1 MNPLLRSTQII
12 DHFRPASTA
21 VSADVVA
28 LDIALIEVPI
38 TDRTSL
44 PAVWAAADEQI
55 VPADDKGRLDDN
67 GLRIGIIGGIP
78 PSVFLQLLTSD
89 RTNPSPH
96 QCMNRAGE
104 PRLLPLGE
112 AHSQCQFRLACQ
124 GTPKPLNFEQAQCG
138 LSITPRLRDGSIWLS
153 IVPQIEHGRR
163 ALWPTGEGGTWGLH
177 GQRPVERLSEL
188 KVEVPLPESDYLV
201 IGSRDRADT
210 VGPVLFASG
219 GERPTQRLLVIRASR
234 SGTPVGDP
242 LTRADGGVPPLAVQ
256 AVRVR
261 GTQWR

>member
-21 VSADVVA
+21 VSAEVVA

-44 PAVWAAADEQI
+44 PAVWGGADEQI

-67 GLRIGIIGGIP
+67 GLRIGVIGGIP

-96 QCMNRAGE
+96 QCTNRAGE

-112 AHSQCQFRLACQ
+112 VQSQCKFQVVHD
-124 GTPKPLNFEQAQCG
+124 GTAKPQTFEQAQCG

-153 IVPQIEHGRR
+153 IVPQVEHGRR
-163 ALWPTGEGGTWGLH
+163 VLWPTGEGGAWGLH
-177 GQRPVERLSEL
+177 GQRAVERFSEL
-188 KVEVPLPESDYLV
+188 KVEIPLSESDYLV
-201 IGSRDRADT
+201 IGSRDKSET
-210 VGPVLFASG
+210 VGKALFASV
-219 GERPTQRLLVIRASR
+219 GERLTHRLLVIRASR
-234 SGTPVGDP
+234 SGTPANDSQ
-242 LTRADGGVPPLAVQ
+242 TRADGGVPPLAVQ